1 MRRNASTGI
10 VPRTYPPA
18 GLQQSRAKLLGL
30 PPQPQLEQHP
40 QPPEPNPYPPA
51 ARGPGPGSAILSPP
65 VRTSSYDLRPGW
77 LLSLTFEV
85 SGSRGPGGTQA
96 PSRTEAA
103 LRGQTEAFGAATTL
117 VSQTDCLIRLFSGI
131 WLPRSERA
139 FQSRLACW
147 LGMLEQDADLR
158 SRFQQGWK
166 STLASLDSV
175 SFFAEAGIPAQHALL
190 REITSRLFQ
199 RWLPAPREDTDTARL
214 FAAVFASSRGVQRF
228 LDLDAALFARLAA
241 NLWSAEGVAGY
252 PHVHQDLHEALRL
265 LAARVSARGTSR
277 AVRQRSAAQM
287 VEQSPSYAL
296 VFATERFIECEH
308 SAAPGDCP
316 GECME
321 RWLNAVY
328 ACRGELAI
336 VRINMEDAG
345 VNSPLVFDLSAMD
358 AALDRMEMLAAT
370 LVERASK
377 LSAAVRLLLNTLV
390 FGLLEDTRISSLIQ
404 QNFNLLARKTVERT
418 GHGGE
423 HYIAHSRREY
433 WQMWGAAIGG
443 GFLTVFTAALKLHLV
458 AKQWPPFV
466 EAVLVGTN
474 YAISFLLLQIFGFA
488 LATKQPAMT
497 GATLADII
505 RRNRGDSRRDQ
516 ITQFG
521 ASISRTQLAAALGN
535 ILAVCIG
542 AVIFDLV
549 WRRTFHAPYLPAGQA
564 QKVYLSLRPLASA
577 TAIDAALTGVLLWLA
592 GLAGGWCE
600 NFAVYHR
607 IPASI
612 AQHPLGQTIG
622 AGRMQKIAD
631 WVDRNMGSWS
641 TSISLGY
648 LLGFTPAIAGF
659 FGLPLDVR
667 HVTLNTG
674 MFAFAAARFGP
685 SAFRQ
690 VWLYSAMVGI
700 AMMFVLNLGVSFA
713 IASFVALR
721 AYDVGHKERASILHF
736 VLRQMVSSPLQF
748 LFPVRARQAALQE
761 PSEDIEQPAPAA

>member
-1 MRRNASTGI
+1 MSFI
-10 VPRTYPPA
+10 SDLQ
-18 GLQQSRAKLLGL
+18 GLF
-30 PPQPQLEQHP
+30 QPG
-40 QPPEPNPYPPA
+40 A
-51 ARGPGPGSAILSPP
+51 
-65 VRTSSYDLRPGW
+65 
-77 LLSLTFEV
+77 
-85 SGSRGPGGTQA
+85 GGTQA
-96 PSRTEAA
+96 SSRTEAA
-103 LRGQTEAFGAATTL
+103 LRAQTEAFCAATG
-117 VSQTDCLIRLFSGI
+117 VGGQTDRLIELFSEI
-131 WLPRSERA
+131 WQRSERA
-139 FQSRLACW
+139 YQSRLVCW
-147 LGMLEQDADLR
+147 LGLLEQDADLR
-158 SRFQQGWK
+158 SRFQEGWK
-166 STLASLDSV
+166 STLSQLDSV
-175 SFFAEAGIPAQHALL
+175 SLFAEAGIPAQHALF

-199 RWLPAPREDTDTARL
+199 RWLPPPREKDDTARL
-214 FAAVFASSRGVQRF
+214 FAAVFDSSRATQRF
-228 LDLDAALFARLAA
+228 LDMDEAGFARLTANVWGGEGLAA
-241 NLWSAEGVAGY
+241 Y
-252 PHVHQDLHEALRL
+252 PHVHLDLHEALRL

-277 AVRQRSAAQM
+277 AVRQRNASET

-296 VFATERFIECEH
+296 VFATEKFIECEQT
-308 SAAPGDCP
+308 ALPGDCP
-316 GECME
+316 AECME
-321 RWLNAVY
+321 PWLNAVF
-328 ACRGELAI
+328 ACRGELGI
-336 VRINMEDAG
+336 VRIRMEDAG

-370 LVERASK
+370 LVDRRNEVT
-377 LSAAVRLLLNTLV
+377 AAVRRLLQTLLY
-390 FGLLEDTRISSLIQ
+390 GLREDMRISSLIR

-423 HYIAHSRREY
+423 HYVAHSRKEY

-458 AKQWPPFV
+458 ARHWPPFV
-466 EAVLVGTN
+466 EAVLIGTN
-474 YAISFLLLQIFGFA
+474 YAISFLLLQIFGLA

-516 ITQFG
+516 ITEFG

-535 ILAVCIG
+535 VLAVSIG
-542 AVIFDLV
+542 AVIFNLL
-549 WRRTFHAPYLPAGQA
+549 WLRAFHAPYVPAGQA
-564 QKVYLSLRPLASA
+564 EKVYLSLRPLASA

-592 GLAGGWCE
+592 GLIGGWCE

-622 AGRMQKIAD
+622 AGRMEKVAD
-631 WVDRNMGSWS
+631 WVYRHVGSWT

-648 LLGFTPAIAGF
+648 LMGFMPEFFAF

-685 SAFRQ
+685 SAFKQ
-690 VWLYSAMVGI
+690 VWLYSAMVGV

-721 AYDVGHKERASILHF
+721 AYDVEHKERASILRYVF
-736 VLRQMVSSPLQF
+736 KQMISSPLRF
-748 LFPVRARQAALQE
+748 LFPVHPTQDTPKPPGQDRDR
-761 PSEDIEQPAPAA
+761 PAPAA